1 MTEQAF
7 YNSFMNVYY
16 RLTAFF
22 LTAVYL
28 LLPAR
33 PAAVALTVTQEDTQ
47 IVVTY
52 RNNTHRGIEVGGE
65 HFMLEKEVDGQWEA
79 LPFKEGFGFREIGC
93 TLVPSDGGTFVIRP
107 ERTFDEPLAPGRY
120 RLTFY
125 YNCPADMLYIGD
137 EYTATAE
144 FDLT

>member
-7 YNSFMNVYY
+7 YNSYMNVYY

-33 PAAVALTVTQEDTQ
+33 PEAVALTVTQEDAQ

-52 RNNTHRGIEVGGE
+52 QNNTHRTIEVGGE
-65 HFMLEKEVDGQWEA
+65 RFLLEKEVDGQWEA

-93 TLVPSDGGTFVIRP
+93 SVPPTVGGAFAIQP
-107 ERTFDEPLAPGRY
+107 ERAFDEPLSPGRY

-125 YNCPADMLYIGD
+125 YECLEGGFFIGD
-137 EYTATAE
+137 EQAATAE